1 MLIRHYRS
9 TVLRLKTDMKAII
22 GHFRHFVVLAALA
35 LMVLGSLARS
45 MPVHAGMTSDAT
57 SQSALHATASMP
69 MDHAAMDGMS
79 DADKT
84 ICELQCLALTVA
96 LPISPSL
103 VVPLW
108 MARMSEAQAV
118 LLPAP
123 YWSGPDGPPPK
134 HMIL

>member
-1 MLIRHYRS
+1 
-9 TVLRLKTDMKAII
+9 
-22 GHFRHFVVLAALA
+22 
-35 LMVLGSLARS
+35 
-45 MPVHAGMTSDAT
+45 
-57 SQSALHATASMP
+57 
-69 MDHAAMDGMS
+69 MDGMS